1 MTPRFLQLV
10 AIRAQIDALIAA
22 EQGEL
27 GDVPFIEGCPH
38 PEEKRIVSHNI
49 GQEPEFYCPDC
60 KAFVKGPA

>member
-1 MTPRFLQLV
+1 VTARLLQLIAV
-10 AIRAQIDALIAA
+10 RAQIDALIAA
-22 EQGEL
+22 EQGEV
-27 GDVPFIEGCPH
+27 DPTVKGCPH

>member
-1 MTPRFLQLV
+1 VTPRFLQLV

-22 EQGEL
+22 EQG
-27 GDVPFIEGCPH
+27 DVGPLVEGCPH